1 VIRLTRRQ
9 WLELPVEYK
18 TMKGT
23 KRFVIA
29 NGRDVP
35 VQWCQR
41 IEDSH
46 LKAGID
52 TAANGQ

>member
-46 LKAGID
+46 LKTGID

>member
-1 VIRLTRRQ
+1 MLRLTRRQ
-9 WLELPVEYK
+9 WLELPPEWK
-18 TMKGT
+18 TTKGT
-23 KRFVIA
+23 KRFVVSD
-29 NGRDVP
+29 GRDVP

-46 LKAGID
+46 LKTGID